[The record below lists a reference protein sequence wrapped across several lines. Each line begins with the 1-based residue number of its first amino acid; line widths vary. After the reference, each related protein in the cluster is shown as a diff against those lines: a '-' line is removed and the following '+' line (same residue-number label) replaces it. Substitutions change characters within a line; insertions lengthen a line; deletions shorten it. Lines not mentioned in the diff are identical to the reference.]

1 MDQIELK
8 IILFGTKNTFFVE
21 MLFAEKTLSEDI
33 ILNEVSLGGSPTI
46 DFALNGPKA
55 LSTLTHSTPL
65 VQSRGFNNF

>member
-33 ILNEVSLGGSPTI
+33 ILDEVSLGRSPTI
-46 DFALNGPKA
+46 KITLIIGFHIPA
-55 LSTLTHSTPL
+55 LSWEWS
-65 VQSRGFNNF
+65 GEAG

>member
-55 LSTLTHSTPL
+55 LSTLTYSTPL
-65 VQSRGFNNF
+65 VQSRGFNNL

>member
-33 ILNEVSLGGSPTI
+33 ILNEVSLGGGPAI
-46 DFALNGPKA
+46 DFALNRPKA

-65 VQSRGFNNF
+65 VQSRGFNNL